1 MKYSKVIFVGDSR
14 TAGMKATLNKQVSSS
29 VTSDVSFIA
38 KAGQG
43 LSWFQSTGYT
53 QLINE
58 INKTKGSKPIAV
70 VFNLGINDMANISN
84 YISYMSDIAST
95 LKSKNCKLFYM
106 SVNSINSVMI
116 KKEVHVQKRR

>member
-53 QLINE
+53 HLINE

-70 VFNLGINDMANISN
+70 VSIW
-84 YISYMSDIAST
+84 AST
-95 LKSKNCKLFYM
+95 TWQTSAIT
-106 SVNSINSVMI
+106 SVICPTLLL
-116 KKEVHVQKRR
+116 H